1 MPPNY
6 KPYIFSLILLALC
19 SLPQVG
25 WGANESLIQDLQ
37 NRIEDRNDKIKALEA
52 EIAQYQKQV
61 TTTTAQAK
69 TLKDEIARVNKEIAQ
84 FNNEIKL
91 TQQEIERANLGIEK
105 VALEIRDTESQIRSD
120 EESVRETM
128 RQLRLGDNE
137 QLVEIFLSKANL
149 SEALSSDDRLVHLQ
163 QELTDHIDSLATAK
177 NQLES
182 RKQQAEKEKA
192 KLAELKE
199 QLADQK
205 RLSDDVLQNKNG
217 LLSQT
222 KREEANY
229 RKLLA
234 DKQAQRDAF
243 AKEIFDF
250 ESQIKREVDPSSI
263 PQSGNKL
270 LQWPLDS
277 VFVTQGF
284 GKTVAAKKL
293 YVSGSHNG
301 IDLRASMGTAVKSA
315 ASGVV
320 VGTGDTDPACR
331 GASYGKWVLVK
342 HNNGLTTVYGHL
354 SLIKVA
360 AGQTVGAGQLL
371 AYSGQSGYATGPH
384 LHLSVFA
391 SDTVTISNVPS
402 KVCRGATL
410 RFPVAPTSAYLD
422 PMAYL

>member
-1 MPPNY
+1 VELNFT
-6 KPYIFSLILLALC
+6 KLAGIVTRGGAV
-19 SLPQVG
+19 PG
-25 WGANESLIQDLQ
+25 EDRKFGPANIGANVSFRFRYPRDL
-37 NRIEDRNDKIKALEA
+37 NAAVKFLPPPPKNKNDLEA
-52 EIAQYQKQV
+52 MA
-61 TTTTAQAK
+61 A
-69 TLKDEIARVNKEIAQ
+69 
-84 FNNEIKL
+84 L
-91 TQQEIERANLGIEK
+91 TSLF
-105 VALEIRDTESQIRSD
+105 
-120 EESVRETM
+120 EEVVLDDVRNIGGQ
-128 RQLRLGDNE
+128 RIW
-137 QLVEIFLSKANL
+137 V
-149 SEALSSDDRLVHLQ
+149 
-163 QELTDHIDSLATAK
+163 
-177 NQLES
+177 
-182 RKQQAEKEKA
+182 
-192 KLAELKE
+192 
-199 QLADQK
+199 QLARDRK
-205 RLSDDVLQNKNG
+205 GFAEAINHSL
-217 LLSQT
+217 
-222 KREEANY
+222 RE
-229 RKLLA
+229 
-234 DKQAQRDAF
+234 
-243 AKEIFDF
+243 
-250 ESQIKREVDPSSI
+250 
-263 PQSGNKL
+263 
-270 LQWPLDS
+270 
-277 VFVTQGF
+277 
-284 GKTVAAKKL
+284 VAAKKL